1 MQKAS
6 TGVASPA
13 GVIASLRSRGKTH
26 ARSTKGPTS
35 MADGLGESE
44 VCLDI
49 LDLQREEL
57 TMRPALTDV
66 LRTLDRILTS

>member
-1 MQKAS
+1 
-6 TGVASPA
+6 
-13 GVIASLRSRGKTH
+13 
-26 ARSTKGPTS
+26 